1 MSITTKEEIVV
12 DLSTINEFTQAH
24 LATTRKIY
32 HDHWKKFYPELFGDK
47 LPDAIEFE
55 KFDILPAAS
64 VTGDQSHRVGS
75 RSVRTKLLEIKQNI
89 ERNGFKL
96 KYPPIAWFR
105 WHDGAD
111 GIECITGNS
120 RGEILSQPPFQT
132 KNRIVA
138 LYKRRPGFTDE
149 QVQDAIESCGL
160 RFNAIH
166 DPAAP
171 LSTFDVKR
179 TVSKA
184 IDRWKNTDGKAG
196 VKPTLDAITN
206 RVDYVCGEGI
216 FQPSTKLNLIYEI
229 YNNYN
234 PHDVVIS
241 WSDVATAKY
250 RISSFMTRSKLVDT
264 DKVKYLWTSH
274 ELYSKAFTR
283 ACKIA
288 AEYPDAEVR
297 IIIHT
302 ATLKGYNLSSVYRS
316 RVQKFVSE
324 FKNIVHVVGAAA
336 DKDSTD
342 LVGATFSRIKIYGAL
357 PTLGANHDLEIPF
370 ILNERTGKFY
380 QKGSDYTFDVSE
392 DDVSEDDVSEDDV
405 SESVDLEALLI
416 DGRSRQAMLN
426 AA

>member
-1 MSITTKEEIVV
+1 MSITTIEEVVV
-12 DLSTINEFTQAH
+12 DLTMNNEFTEAH
-24 LATTRKIY
+24 LKITREIY
-32 HDHWKKFYPELFGDK
+32 DNHWKKFYPELYGDK

-64 VTGDQSHRVGS
+64 VTGNQSHRVGA

-96 KYPPIAWFR
+96 KYPPISWFR
-105 WHDGAD
+105 WHDGVD
-111 GIECITGNS
+111 GIECITGDT
-120 RGEILSQPPFQT
+120 RGEILSLPPFQT
-132 KNRIVA
+132 TNRIVA

-149 QVQDAIESCGL
+149 QVQDSIESCGL

-179 TVSKA
+179 TVTNA
-184 IDRWKNTDGKAG
+184 IQRYLDTDGKAG
-196 VKPTLDAITN
+196 VAPTLDAITS

-216 FQPSTKLNLIYEI
+216 FQPATKLNLIYEI
-229 YNNYN
+229 YNNFN

-264 DKVKYLWTSH
+264 DKVKYLWTSF

-288 AEYPDAEVR
+288 AEYPNAEVR

-302 ATLKGYNLSSVYRS
+302 GTLKGYDLSSVYKL

-324 FKNIVHVVGAAA
+324 FENIVHVVGAAA
-336 DKDSTD
+336 DKDATD

-357 PTLGANHDLEIPF
+357 PTLGANHDLETPF
-370 ILNERTGKFY
+370 ILSERTGKFY
-380 QKGSDYTFDVSE
+380 QRGDLNTYTFDVSE
-392 DDVSEDDVSEDDV
+392 DDVSEVA
-405 SESVDLEALLI
+405 DLEEF
-416 DGRSRQAMLN
+416 ME

>member
-1 MSITTKEEIVV
+1 MSITTIEEVVV
-12 DLSTINEFTQAH
+12 DLTMNNEFTEAH
-24 LATTRKIY
+24 LQITWDIY
-32 HDHWKKFYPELFGDK
+32 DNHWKKFYPELYGDK

-55 KFDILPAAS
+55 KFVKLPAAS
-64 VTGDQSHRVGS
+64 LTGNQSHRVGA
-75 RSVRTKLLEIKQNI
+75 RSVRTKFLEIKQNI

-96 KYPPIAWFR
+96 KYPPISWFR
-105 WHDGAD
+105 WHDGVD
-111 GIECITGNS
+111 GIECITGDT
-120 RGEILSQPPFQT
+120 RGEILSLPPFQT
-132 KNRIVA
+132 TNRIVA

-179 TVSKA
+179 TVTKP
-184 IDRWKNTDGKAG
+184 IQRYLDTDGKAG
-196 VKPTLDAITN
+196 VAPTLDAITC

-216 FQPSTKLNLIYEI
+216 FQPATKLNLIYEI
-229 YNNYN
+229 YNNFN

-241 WSDVATAKY
+241 WSDVATAKF

-264 DKVKYLWTSH
+264 DKVKYLWTSF

-288 AEYPDAEVR
+288 AEYPAAEVR

-302 ATLKGYNLSSVYRS
+302 GTLKGYDLSSVYKL

-324 FKNIVHVVGAAA
+324 FENIVHVVGTAA
-336 DKDSTD
+336 DKDATD

-357 PTLGANHDLEIPF
+357 PTLGANHDLETPF
-370 ILNERTGKFY
+370 ILSERTGKFY
-380 QKGSDYTFDVSE
+380 QKGTDYTFDVSE
-392 DDVSEDDVSEDDV
+392 DDVSEVT
-405 SESVDLEALLI
+405 DLEEF
-416 DGRSRQAMLN
+416 ME